1 MEGVGDDVVIE
12 HKAYARV
19 GLLGNPSDVYY
30 GKTIAFSI
38 SNFFAT
44 VKLVPSHELIIQ
56 PHPTHDLVNFSSNHQ
71 LVLSLFLF
79 YLHVPYFFSYDH
91 DYLCIT
97 DISDRRCIWYP
108 THV

>member
-1 MEGVGDDVVIE
+1 MEGGGDDDHAAAAAVVIE

-30 GKTIAFSI
+30 GNTIAFSI

-44 VKLVPSHELIIQ
+44 VKLIPSIELIIQ

-71 LVLSLFLF
+71 LVYFSLS
-79 YLHVPYFFSYDH
+79 FSFACPSFVLIIIIYV
-91 DYLCIT
+91 L
-97 DISDRRCIWYP
+97 
-108 THV
+108 